1 MMLHIVPI
9 RRRPEMTR
17 ALSGHLHFFWH
28 ACAKEAPVPR
38 ARPPQCK
45 SDDTTCCRITSGTK
59 MLTDE
64 PNDVCYFLC
73 KTPADRGEP
82 GLGMLVSVAK
92 SNIKVGIQT
101 SSHWF
106 RGKSLTLEELL

>member
-1 MMLHIVPI
+1 MS
-9 RRRPEMTR
+9 RFQT
-17 ALSGHLHFFWH
+17 
-28 ACAKEAPVPR
+28 
-38 ARPPQCK
+38 
-45 SDDTTCCRITSGTK
+45 TSGIK

-73 KTPADRGEP
+73 KTPADRGEQ

-101 SSHWF
+101 SAHWF